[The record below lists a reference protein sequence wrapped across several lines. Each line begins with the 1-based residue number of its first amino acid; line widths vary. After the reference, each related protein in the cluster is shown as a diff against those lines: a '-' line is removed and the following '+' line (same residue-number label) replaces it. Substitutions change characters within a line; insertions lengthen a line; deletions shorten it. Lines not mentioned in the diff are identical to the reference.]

1 MTCVAARTAV
11 PRPRSSVH
19 DRAPLAGAASLAL
32 RPLLDGP
39 RGPGR
44 VLAVFPSAVYVEV
57 RTGREPRV
65 VGLVAPDAVRLPN
78 AVVVT
83 APDAR
88 AQFASLRAGADA
100 AVGEGLVDLGPVR
113 VRARRWWDPAP
124 ALGPVSR
131 VQLEPSV
138 AALQRL
144 VERSPRR
151 HGLIGHHGPDD
162 LAAACGAGDL
172 ACAVDAAERVVGL
185 GPGLTP
191 SGDDMLSG
199 LLVALR
205 VVGGAL
211 AGGAEAV
218 WLAGWLG
225 AAVTS
230 YADAR
235 TTTLAATLLH
245 CAAQGRP
252 SAEMAAVLRALA
264 GREPLK
270 PAATRLLATGH
281 TSGADLAWGL
291 LTGCLTALRLAA
303 PDLAPADLASPHHA
317 TPRLATARRESA

>member
-1 MTCVAARTAV
+1 M
-11 PRPRSSVH
+11 PRPWRS
-19 DRAPLAGAASLAL
+19 DRDRPPLAGAASLGL

-39 RGPGR
+39 RRPGR
-44 VLAVFPSAVYVEV
+44 VLAAFPSAVYVEV

-65 VGLVAPDAVRLPN
+65 LGLVIPEAVRLPN

-83 APDAR
+83 APELR
-88 AQFASLRAGADA
+88 AQLASVQ
-100 AVGEGLVDLGPVR
+100 VGTEASVGDGVVELGGVR

-124 ALGPVSR
+124 VLGPVSR
-131 VQLEPSV
+131 IGLERGV

-144 VERSPRR
+144 LDRCPRH
-151 HGLIGHHGPDD
+151 HGLTGHPAPGN
-162 LAAACGAGDL
+162 LATACVAGDL
-172 ACAVDAAERVVGL
+172 AGTVDAAERIVGL

-191 SGDDMLSG
+191 SGDDMLAG

-205 VVGGAL
+205 VLGGAVAEGADT
-211 AGGAEAV
+211 AGGRGGEAAGEEAV

-225 AAVTS
+225 AAVTP
-230 YADAR
+230 YADTR

-264 GREPLK
+264 GHEPLE

-281 TSGADLAWGL
+281 TSGADLTWGL
-291 LTGCLTALRLAA
+291 LTGCLSILGGARG
-303 PDLAPADLASPHHA
+303 
-317 TPRLATARRESA
+317 RRRESA